1 MKIRSLG
8 YAGFAAPE
16 TAAWLEYAT
25 QILGLMPACNCPGED
40 RDEVGSASAGDGI
53 AADGSVYLKMDDWQ
67 WRIAVHPAGDAAPGL
82 LYLGLEVAGQ
92 AALEAAAEELHRA
105 GAPVE
110 TDTGERARARSVT
123 GLVGTRDPMGNAIE
137 LFYGPVI
144 DRRYVSPLHM
154 SFVAGNLGLGH
165 LNLFAAPLAAARD
178 FYTRVLGFRL
188 TDYIRF
194 GAQDSANFFHCNAR
208 HHSIGLLKMGEL
220 AGLHHLMLEAASVD
234 MVCQCLE
241 RVQDAGIRITST
253 LGRHANDNMFSF
265 YMQSPSGFEVE
276 IGCDGR
282 RVDENWTPHEFVGG
296 DLWGHRG
303 LEADTIAAEHA
314 GREQGV

>member
-16 TAAWLEYAT
+16 TGAWLEYAT
-25 QILGLMPACNCPGED
+25 QILGLMPARSCPGEEQD
-40 RDEVGSASAGDGI
+40 GSGSAGAGDGA
-53 AADGSVYLKMDDWQ
+53 AADGSVYLKLDDWQ
-67 WRIAVHPAGDAAPGL
+67 WRIAVHPAEDDAPGL

-92 AALEAAAEELHRA
+92 AALEEAAEDLHRA

-110 TDTGERARARSVT
+110 EDAGERARARSVT
-123 GLVGTRDPMGNAIE
+123 GLVQTRDPMGNAIE

-144 DRRYVSPLHM
+144 DRHYVSPLDM

-165 LNLFAAPLAAARD
+165 LNLFAAPLDAARD
-178 FYTRVLGFRL
+178 FYTRALGFRL

-194 GAQDSANFFHCNAR
+194 GARDSANFFHCNAR
-208 HHSIGLLKMGEL
+208 HHSIGLLKMGDL
-220 AGLHHLMLEAASVD
+220 RGLHHLMLEATSVD

-303 LEADTIAAEHA
+303 LEADAIAAQHA
-314 GREQGV
+314 GREKSA